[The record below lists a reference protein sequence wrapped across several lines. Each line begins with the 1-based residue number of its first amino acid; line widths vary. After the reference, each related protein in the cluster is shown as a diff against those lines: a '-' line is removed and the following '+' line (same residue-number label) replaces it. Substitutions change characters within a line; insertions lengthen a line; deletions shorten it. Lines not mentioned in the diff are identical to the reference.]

1 MYDFI
6 EGQVY
11 KRRDIHDR
19 YGGQRQG
26 GISTPSGHPLMF
38 LFTGQSGT
46 RHGYGD
52 GWSDGVFEYFGQ
64 GQHGDMNFSRGNEA
78 IRSHLMN
85 GRDLLLFEKLDHQGM
100 VRFQGVFICGGYN
113 IVQAPD
119 SNNELRQAIVFHLI
133 PEGAEL
139 AGANA
144 PADAAAPSR
153 PTVQRTLAE
162 LRQRAND
169 AAQTPK
175 QAQSPKT
182 TWRAARE
189 RSEAIKQY
197 ALARADGICELCNE
211 KAPFET
217 SSGLPFLEVHHL
229 TRLSDGGPDTPD
241 KVAAICP
248 NCHREIHHGREGRD
262 LNKRLARAIDAKE
275 AGIACS

>member
-26 GISTPSGHPLMF
+26 GISTPSGHPMIF

-64 GQHGDMNFSRGNEA
+64 GQYGDMSFSRGNEA
-78 IRSHLMN
+78 IRSHLAN

-100 VRFQGVFICGGYN
+100 VRFQGAFICGGFN

-119 SNNELRQAIVFHLI
+119 SNDELRQAIVFHLI

-144 PADAAAPSR
+144 PADAATPSR
-153 PTVQRTLAE
+153 PTVHRTLAE
-162 LRQRAND
+162 LRQRAKD
-169 AAQTPK
+169 AAKTPK
-175 QAQSPKT
+175 QAQPSKT
-182 TWRAARE
+182 AWRAAHE
-189 RSEAIKQY
+189 RSEAVKDY
-197 ALARADGICELCNE
+197 ALARADGICERCNE

-229 TRLSDGGPDTPD
+229 TRLSDGGPDAPD

-248 NCHREIHHGREGRD
+248 NCHREIHHGRGGRD
-262 LNKRLARAIDAKE
+262 INHRLADAIDAKE
-275 AGIACS
+275 MVIAYS